1 MPDRSA
7 APSDDSKD
15 PIADLFEN
23 LPDPVTQQAKSAL
36 PDAPTAAAARA
47 ASEGRDSEDAPV
59 PGSRRA
65 AREAAARDTGAQEI
79 VAPAP
84 SSAHT
89 DRVEASPT
97 STPEAVAWP
106 LASEP
111 GPSASSDAA
120 PSGATLDDLFHRE
133 GATPTSTEPRRRSRK
148 KGCLIALI
156 ILLVLLG
163 GAVAGGVAVW
173 NVYGDRISEVMGW
186 GEPKDYEEGIATG
199 ETLVTISSGD
209 TGSEV
214 SAALYRAGVTKT
226 SDVFYDMLVKEN
238 IAKTFYPGVYRLQTK
253 MTAAAALAALDDPA
267 NKLEN
272 SALIREGLSIAAIL
286 PILSESLDIPMADL
300 EAAVA
305 DPSVYGVTAPTLEG
319 WLFPALYDTF
329 EAGTPATEV
338 IAAMVE
344 RTRESLAAAGVPA
357 GDEQRILTIASIIQR
372 EARYEEDFYK
382 VSRVIQNRLGP
393 DNAETGGRLEM
404 DSTVQYGYGQL
415 HQGEASTSEEARND
429 DNGWNTYM
437 YPGLPVG
444 PIASAGDLAIDAAMH
459 PVDGPWFYFV
469 TVNMDTGETIFT
481 NTYDEHLVYVEQM
494 QQWCSENPDS
504 GC

>member
-7 APSDDSKD
+7 APSDDGKD

-36 PDAPTAAAARA
+36 PADSSVSAP
-47 ASEGRDSEDAPV
+47 APA

-65 AREAAARDTGAQEI
+65 AREAAERNTGAQA
-79 VAPAP
+79 VV
-84 SSAHT
+84 T
-89 DRVEASPT
+89 PT
-97 STPEAVAWP
+97 SATEHSVPATGSPGTTPEGVAWP
-106 LASEP
+106 LAAEP
-111 GPSASSDAA
+111 GPVGPRDEA
-120 PSGATLDDLFHRE
+120 PTGSSGATLDDLFHE
-133 GATPTSTEPRRRSRK
+133 AGPAQVATEPRRRSRK

-163 GAVAGGVAVW
+163 GAVAGGVALW

-186 GEPKDYEEGIATG
+186 GEPKDYEEGVATG

-209 TGSEV
+209 TGSQV
-214 SAALYRAGVTKT
+214 SAALHRAGVTKT
-226 SDVFYDMLVKEN
+226 EHVFYDMLVKEN

-329 EAGTPATEV
+329 EAGTPATEI

-357 GDEQRILTIASIIQR
+357 GEEQRILTIASIIQR

-429 DNGWNTYM
+429 PNGWNTYM

-459 PVDGPWFYFV
+459 PVEGPWFYFV

-481 NTYDEHLVYVEQM
+481 NTYDEHLGYVEQM
-494 QQWCSENPDS
+494 QQWCSDNPDS

>member
-338 IAAMVE
+338 IA
-344 RTRESLAAAGVPA
+344 
-357 GDEQRILTIASIIQR
+357 
-372 EARYEEDFYK
+372 
-382 VSRVIQNRLGP
+382 
-393 DNAETGGRLEM
+393 
-404 DSTVQYGYGQL
+404 
-415 HQGEASTSEEARND
+415 
-429 DNGWNTYM
+429 
-437 YPGLPVG
+437 
-444 PIASAGDLAIDAAMH
+444 
-459 PVDGPWFYFV
+459 
-469 TVNMDTGETIFT
+469 
-481 NTYDEHLVYVEQM
+481 
-494 QQWCSENPDS
+494 
-504 GC
+504 